1 MYSVLNIDCKHAT
14 SSSGWVN
21 AIGIEERGAVP
32 KEIKIVNE
40 VKTQSAAGRFE
51 TGVQQEQPGKARI
64 SATKYGNGTR
74 NTNGL
79 STSA

>member
-1 MYSVLNIDCKHAT
+1 MYSVLNIVCKHVT

-21 AIGIEERGAVP
+21 AIGLEERGAVP

-40 VKTQSAAGRFE
+40 VKTQSTAGRFE
-51 TGVQQEQPGKARI
+51 PGVQQEQPGEAR
-64 SATKYGNGTR
+64 TKCGNGSR
-74 NTNGL
+74 NKNGL